1 MTKAFVTSEFSQEAL
16 SRLRA
21 ILKDEVIYESWR
33 DTRNL
38 YFNDEDL
45 IAKIKST
52 GAEILI
58 CEGDNVKKNVIER
71 TNLKIIGSTRD
82 DPNNI
87 DVETATSKGI
97 PVIFAPKRNTISVV
111 ELTVSL
117 ILALARKLQ
126 VVDRTLHS
134 KAFRVDEFIDYVQYY
149 NMFKGIEI
157 HGKTIGIVGLG
168 AIGFEVA
175 KRLVPFG
182 VKIIVFDP
190 YVNHDRLKQV
200 NGKSVPL
207 DTLMAESD
215 FITLHCPPADETDG
229 MIGAKQIGLMKP
241 TAYIVNLAR
250 ASVTDEG
257 ALLAALKD
265 KRIAGAALDVFS
277 NEPVDHE
284 NEFLKLDNVIVTPH
298 IGGDTFDTNHR
309 HAMMMVDAIEQ
320 ILQKKVPTNLVNP
333 EVLGGARPLKASAP
347 PLSEEPALLDLKK
360 KVVAV
365 CSKLAQKGYVVA
377 TAGNVSARVKTT
389 DGAERYLVTPSTKDY
404 SSMEPDDLLLV
415 DGTGT
420 VVDGTRNPTSERML
434 HIKIYQARPDV
445 HFIIHSHAPYS
456 TILSI
461 ARIPIGPFVDEIIPF
476 IGGCNVAEYGEAGS
490 EELAE
495 NAVKALADN
504 YAVFIANHGNVCV
517 GVSADHAWRTCELV
531 EFAAKIQYH
540 ASLLGTIYAI
550 PEEAESHEKEI
561 FEIMK
566 ETQKED

>member
-1 MTKAFVTSEFSQEAL
+1 M
-16 SRLRA
+16 
-21 ILKDEVIYESWR
+21 KDEVIYESWR
-33 DTRNL
+33 DTKNL

-45 IAKIKST
+45 IAKIKNT
-52 GAEILI
+52 GAEIFI

-87 DVETATSKGI
+87 DVVTATSKKI
-97 PVIFAPKRNTISVV
+97 PVIFAPKRNTLSVV
-111 ELTVSL
+111 ELAVSL
-117 ILALARKLQ
+117 ILALARKLH

-134 KAFRVDEFIDYVQYY
+134 KAFRVEEFTDYVKYY

-157 HGKTIGIVGLG
+157 HGKTVGIIGLG
-168 AIGFEVA
+168 AIGIEVA

-182 VKIIVFDP
+182 VRILVFDP
-190 YVNHDRLKQV
+190 YMNQERLKQV
-200 NGKSVPL
+200 NATSVPL

-215 FITLHCPPADETDG
+215 FITLHCPPTDETEG
-229 MIGAKQIGLMKP
+229 MVGAKQIGLMKP
-241 TAYIVNLAR
+241 TAYLVNLAR
-250 ASVTDEG
+250 ASVTDEA

-265 KRIAGAALDVFS
+265 NRIAGAALDVFS
-277 NEPVDHE
+277 NEPVDYD

-298 IGGDTFDTNHR
+298 IGGDTIDTNNR

-320 ILQKKVPTNLVNP
+320 ILQGKVPPNLVNP
-333 EVLGGARPLKASAP
+333 EVLGGTCPAKPAAP
-347 PLSEEPALLDLKK
+347 PVSEQSTLLELKK
-360 KVVAV
+360 KVVDV

-377 TAGNVSARVKTT
+377 TAGNVSARVKTG
-389 DGAERYLVTPSTKDY
+389 DGSERYLVTPSTKDY

-415 DGTGT
+415 DGTGA
-420 VVDGTRNPTSERML
+420 VIEGTRNPTSERML
-434 HIKIYQARPDV
+434 HIKVYQARPDV
-445 HFIIHSHAPYS
+445 HFIIHSHAPFS
-456 TILSI
+456 TVLSI
-461 ARIPIGPFVDEIIPF
+461 ARTPIGPFVDEIIPF

-495 NAVKALADN
+495 NTVKALGDN

-517 GVSADHAWRTCELV
+517 GVSAEHAWRNCELV
-531 EFAAKIQYH
+531 EFAARIQYH
-540 ASLLGTIYAI
+540 ASQLGTIYAI
-550 PEEAESHEKEI
+550 PEEAEARAKEI